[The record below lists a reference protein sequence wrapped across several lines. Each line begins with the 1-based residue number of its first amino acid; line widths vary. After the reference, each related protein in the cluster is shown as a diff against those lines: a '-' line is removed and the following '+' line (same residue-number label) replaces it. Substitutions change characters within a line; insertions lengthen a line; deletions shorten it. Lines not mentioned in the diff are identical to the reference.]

1 MTYESSM
8 DMDARDFH
16 VDIFEKEKK
25 IRVVVELP
33 GVNDENIV
41 LDLNEYILSISANG
55 TNRSYYRCVEL
66 PRSCESIVGKICS
79 NGILEVTLI

>member
-16 VDIFEKEKK
+16 VDIFEKEKR
-25 IRVVVELP
+25 IRVVVELA
-33 GVNDENIV
+33 GVNEENIT
-41 LDLNEYILSISANG
+41 LDLNEYTLSISANG
-55 TNRSYYRCVEL
+55 TNSSYYKCVEL
-66 PRSCESIVGKICS
+66 PRSCESVVGRICN